1 MGKKEKKMR
10 SFAGRLTRRIVL
22 LMLIIMGLVAW
33 LLYDAITQF
42 AIGSEGMRQEV
53 FLDASVNEVRRVTSN
68 VFTGASNHV
77 PEIEECLAQPDRL
90 PLLMERV
97 VKFNAHIRSCG
108 LFFREAYYPHKGRWY
123 CPYAVRTDSIHV
135 ETKDLGG
142 PSHDYLSAEWFDKAM
157 KATESHWSRPFF
169 EDNDSVPLVAC
180 LFPIH
185 DPSGQTVAVLSADLS
200 LEWLRKRMQQLD
212 WDIFTQEWVS
222 PSQET
227 VEKFRDKDSSFNKE
241 ERFSKWKPYSF
252 LIAGDGTF
260 IVHPDRQRI
269 IHKRISDYTKATHD
283 TVDDYVVRQM
293 LSGRKGYLG
302 DQIELMPEVVKIDGR
317 KMYIFYAPVK
327 HTDWSMALAVPKYS
341 IDLIGIFVA
350 LLMLLL
356 ITVGLVVAFIV
367 SRFVIRRAVKPLK
380 QLSAS
385 AGEVAKGHFSTAL
398 PVIKHNDEVGVL
410 RDSFDDMQ
418 KSLTKYVEELKTT
431 TASKAAIENELQVAH
446 DIQMGM
452 LPKIFPPYPDR
463 HDIDIFGSLDPAKEV
478 GGDLFDFYIRD
489 NQLLFCI
496 GDVSGKGV
504 PASLVMAVTRSLF
517 RNISAHTAEPHRII
531 AALNE
536 VLTEGNETNMFVTS
550 FVGVL
555 NLETGTLR
563 YCNAGHDAPM
573 LIGRGVG
580 LLPCDSN
587 IPLGVIAGW
596 EYSVQEADIDPQ
608 TIIFLYTDG
617 LTEAEN
623 ADHAQFGIDR
633 TIAIAEKVLA
643 EGKNRPM
650 EVISII
656 KEAVR
661 TFVGGAEQSDDQTML
676 AIKYKSSLKTPES
689 PKQQ

>member
-97 VKFNAHIRSCG
+97 VKLNAHIRSCG
-108 LFFREAYYPHKGRWY
+108 LFFREAYYPQKGRWY

-200 LEWLRKRMQQLD
+200 LEWLHKRMQQLD
-212 WDIFTQEWVS
+212 WDIFTQEWMS

-269 IHKRISDYTKATHD
+269 IHKRISDYAKATLD
-283 TVDDYVVRQM
+283 TVDDYVTRQM
-293 LSGRKGYLG
+293 LAGRRGYMG
-302 DQIELMPEVVKIDGR
+302 DQIEQLPEVVKLDGR
-317 KMYIFYAPVK
+317 KMYVFYAPVK

-341 IDLIGIFVA
+341 IDLIGIFVG

-356 ITVGLVVAFIV
+356 IAVGLVVAFIV
-367 SRFVIRRAVKPLK
+367 SRIVIRRAVKPLK

-431 TASKAAIENELQVAH
+431 TASKAAIENELEVAH
-446 DIQMGM
+446 NIQMGM
-452 LPKIFPPYPDR
+452 LPKTFPPYPDR
-463 HDIDIFGSLDPAKEV
+463 NDIDIYGSLNPAKEV

-489 NQLLFCI
+489 DMLFFCI

-504 PASLVMAVTRSLF
+504 PASLVMAVTRTLF
-517 RNISAHTAEPHRII
+517 RNISAHTAEPGQIA
-531 AALNE
+531 AALNNT
-536 VLTEGNETNMFVTS
+536 LSEGNDTCMFVTL
-550 FVGVL
+550 FVGIL
-555 NLETGTLR
+555 HLSDGTLS
-563 YCNAGHDAPM
+563 YCNAGHDKPI
-573 LIGRGVG
+573 LIGQEVRT
-580 LLPCDSN
+580 LPCESN
-587 IPLGVIAGW
+587 VPLGVSAGW
-596 EYSVQEADIDPQ
+596 TFTAQTAHITPQ
-608 TIIFLYTDG
+608 TTIFLYTDG
-617 LTEAEN
+617 LTEAED
-623 ADHAQFGIDR
+623 ASHAQFGITR
-633 TIAIAEKVLA
+633 VNQTAKMIAAHGDDQPQKLIESMASAVKDFV
-643 EGKNRPM
+643 R
-650 EVISII
+650 
-656 KEAVR
+656 EA
-661 TFVGGAEQSDDQTML
+661 AQSDDLTML
-676 AIKYKSSLKTPES
+676 ALKYLKTNG
-689 PKQQ
+689 Q

>member
-97 VKFNAHIRSCG
+97 VRLNAYIRSCG
-108 LFFREAYYPHKGRWY
+108 LFFREAYYPQKGRWY

-212 WDIFTQEWVS
+212 WDIFTQEWMS

-269 IHKRISDYTKATHD
+269 IHKRISDYAKATLD
-283 TVDDYVVRQM
+283 TVDDYVTRQM
-293 LSGRKGYLG
+293 LAGKRGYMG
-302 DQIELMPEVVKIDGR
+302 DQIEQLPEVVRLDGR
-317 KMYIFYAPVK
+317 KMYVFYAPVK

-350 LLMLLL
+350 MLMLLL
-356 ITVGLVVAFIV
+356 IAVGLVVAFIV
-367 SRFVIRRAVKPLK
+367 SRIVIRRAVKPLK

-431 TASKAAIENELQVAH
+431 TASKAAIENELEVAH
-446 DIQMGM
+446 NIQMGM
-452 LPKIFPPYPDR
+452 LPKTFPPYPDR
-463 HDIDIFGSLDPAKEV
+463 NDIDIYGSLNPAKEV

-489 NQLLFCI
+489 DMLFFCI

-504 PASLVMAVTRSLF
+504 PASLVMAVTRTLF
-517 RNISAHTAEPHRII
+517 RNISAHTAEPGQIA
-531 AALNE
+531 AALNNT
-536 VLTEGNETNMFVTS
+536 LSEGNDTCMFVTL
-550 FVGVL
+550 FVGIL
-555 NLETGTLR
+555 HLSDGTLS
-563 YCNAGHDAPM
+563 YCNAGHDKPI
-573 LIGRGVG
+573 LIGQEVRT
-580 LLPCDSN
+580 LPCESN
-587 IPLGVIAGW
+587 VPLGVSAGW
-596 EYSVQEADIDPQ
+596 TFTAQTAHITPQ
-608 TIIFLYTDG
+608 TTIFLYTDG
-617 LTEAEN
+617 LTEAED
-623 ADHAQFGIDR
+623 ASHAQFGFTR
-633 TIAIAEKVLA
+633 VNQTAKMIAAHGDDQPQKLIESMASAVKDFV
-643 EGKNRPM
+643 R
-650 EVISII
+650 
-656 KEAVR
+656 EA
-661 TFVGGAEQSDDQTML
+661 AQSDDLTML
-676 AIKYKSSLKTPES
+676 ALKYLKTNG
-689 PKQQ
+689 Q

>member
-97 VKFNAHIRSCG
+97 VKLNAHIRSCG
-108 LFFREAYYPHKGRWY
+108 LFFREAYYPQKGRWY

-200 LEWLRKRMQQLD
+200 LEWLQKRMQQLD
-212 WDIFTQEWVS
+212 WDIFTQEWMS

-241 ERFSKWKPYSF
+241 EKFSKWKPYSF
-252 LIAGDGTF
+252 LISGDGTF

-269 IHKRISDYTKATHD
+269 IHKRISDYAKATLD
-283 TVDDYVVRQM
+283 TVDDYVARQM
-293 LSGRKGYLG
+293 LAGRRGYMG
-302 DQIELMPEVVKIDGR
+302 DQIEQLPEVVRLDGR
-317 KMYIFYAPVK
+317 KMYVFYAPVK

-341 IDLIGIFVA
+341 IDLIGIFVG

-356 ITVGLVVAFIV
+356 IAVGLVVAFIV
-367 SRFVIRRAVKPLK
+367 SRIVIRRAVKPLK

-431 TASKAAIENELQVAH
+431 TASKAAIENELEVAH
-446 DIQMGM
+446 NIQMGM
-452 LPKIFPPYPDR
+452 LPKTFPPYPDR
-463 HDIDIFGSLDPAKEV
+463 NDIDIYGSLNPAKEV

-489 NQLLFCI
+489 DMLFFCI

-504 PASLVMAVTRSLF
+504 PASLVMAVTRTLF
-517 RNISAHTAEPHRII
+517 RNISAHTAEPGQIA
-531 AALNE
+531 AALNNT
-536 VLTEGNETNMFVTS
+536 LSEGNDTCMFVTL
-550 FVGVL
+550 FVGIL
-555 NLETGTLR
+555 HLSDGTLS
-563 YCNAGHDAPM
+563 YCNAGHDKPI
-573 LIGRGVG
+573 LIGQEVRT
-580 LLPCDSN
+580 LPCESN
-587 IPLGVIAGW
+587 VPLGVSAGW
-596 EYSVQEADIDPQ
+596 TFTAQTAHITPQ
-608 TIIFLYTDG
+608 TTIFLYTDG
-617 LTEAEN
+617 LTEAED
-623 ADHAQFGIDR
+623 ASHAQFGITR
-633 TIAIAEKVLA
+633 VNQTAKMIAAHGDDQPQKLIESMASAVKDFV
-643 EGKNRPM
+643 R
-650 EVISII
+650 
-656 KEAVR
+656 EA
-661 TFVGGAEQSDDQTML
+661 AQSDDLTML
-676 AIKYKSSLKTPES
+676 ALKYLKTNG
-689 PKQQ
+689 Q

>member
-33 LLYDAITQF
+33 QLYDAITQF

-97 VKFNAHIRSCG
+97 VKLNAHIRSCG
-108 LFFREAYYPHKGRWY
+108 LFFREAYYPQKGRWY

-200 LEWLRKRMQQLD
+200 LEWLHKRMQQLD
-212 WDIFTQEWVS
+212 WDIFTQEWMS

-269 IHKRISDYTKATHD
+269 IHKRISDYAKATLD
-283 TVDDYVVRQM
+283 TVDDYVTRQM
-293 LSGRKGYLG
+293 LAGRRGYMG
-302 DQIELMPEVVKIDGR
+302 DQIEQLPEVVKLDGR
-317 KMYIFYAPVK
+317 KMYVFYAPVK

-341 IDLIGIFVA
+341 IDLIGIFVG

-356 ITVGLVVAFIV
+356 IAVGLVVAFIV
-367 SRFVIRRAVKPLK
+367 SRIVIRRAVKPLK

-431 TASKAAIENELQVAH
+431 TASKAAIENELEVAH
-446 DIQMGM
+446 NIQMGM
-452 LPKIFPPYPDR
+452 LPKTFPPYPDR
-463 HDIDIFGSLDPAKEV
+463 NDIDIYGSLNPAKEV

-489 NQLLFCI
+489 DMLFFCI

-504 PASLVMAVTRSLF
+504 PASLVMAVTRTLF
-517 RNISAHTAEPHRII
+517 RNISAHTAEPGQIA
-531 AALNE
+531 AALNNT
-536 VLTEGNETNMFVTS
+536 LSEGNDTCMFVTL
-550 FVGVL
+550 FVGIL
-555 NLETGTLR
+555 HLSDGTLS
-563 YCNAGHDAPM
+563 YCNAGHDKPI
-573 LIGRGVG
+573 LIGQEVRT
-580 LLPCDSN
+580 LPCESN
-587 IPLGVIAGW
+587 VPLGVSAGW
-596 EYSVQEADIDPQ
+596 TFTAQTAHITPQ
-608 TIIFLYTDG
+608 TTIFLYTDG
-617 LTEAEN
+617 LTEAED
-623 ADHAQFGIDR
+623 ASHAQFGITR
-633 TIAIAEKVLA
+633 VNQTAKMIAAHGDDQPQKLIESMASAVKDFV
-643 EGKNRPM
+643 R
-650 EVISII
+650 
-656 KEAVR
+656 EA
-661 TFVGGAEQSDDQTML
+661 AQSDDLTML
-676 AIKYKSSLKTPES
+676 ALKYLKTNG
-689 PKQQ
+689 Q

>member
-97 VKFNAHIRSCG
+97 VKLNAHIRSCG
-108 LFFREAYYPHKGRWY
+108 LFFREAYYPQKGRWY

-269 IHKRISDYTKATHD
+269 IHKRISDYAKATLD

-293 LSGRKGYLG
+293 LAGRRGYMG
-302 DQIELMPEVVKIDGR
+302 DQIEQLPEVVKLDGR
-317 KMYIFYAPVK
+317 KMYVFYAPVK

-341 IDLIGIFVA
+341 IDLIGIFVG

-356 ITVGLVVAFIV
+356 IAVGLVVAFIV
-367 SRFVIRRAVKPLK
+367 SRIVIRRAVKPLK

-398 PVIKHNDEVGVL
+398 PVIKHYDEVGVL

-431 TASKAAIENELQVAH
+431 TASKAAIENELEVAH
-446 DIQMGM
+446 NIQMGM
-452 LPKIFPPYPDR
+452 LPKTFPPYPDR
-463 HDIDIFGSLDPAKEV
+463 SDIDIYGSLNPAKEV

-489 NQLLFCI
+489 DMLFFCI

-504 PASLVMAVTRSLF
+504 PASLVMAVTRTLF
-517 RNISAHTAEPHRII
+517 RNISAHTAEPGQIA
-531 AALNE
+531 AALNNT
-536 VLTEGNETNMFVTS
+536 LSEGNDTCMFVTL
-550 FVGVL
+550 FVGIL
-555 NLETGTLR
+555 HLSDGTLS
-563 YCNAGHDAPM
+563 YCNAGHDKPI
-573 LIGRGVG
+573 LIGQEVRT
-580 LLPCDSN
+580 LPCESN
-587 IPLGVIAGW
+587 VPLGVSAGW
-596 EYSVQEADIDPQ
+596 TFTAQTAHITPQ
-608 TIIFLYTDG
+608 TTIFLYTDG
-617 LTEAEN
+617 LTEAED
-623 ADHAQFGIDR
+623 ASHAQFGITR
-633 TIAIAEKVLA
+633 VNQTAKMIAAHGDDQPQKLIESMASAVKDFV
-643 EGKNRPM
+643 R
-650 EVISII
+650 
-656 KEAVR
+656 EA
-661 TFVGGAEQSDDQTML
+661 AQSDDLTML
-676 AIKYKSSLKTPES
+676 ALKYLKTNG
-689 PKQQ
+689 Q

>member
-97 VKFNAHIRSCG
+97 VRLNAHIRSCG
-108 LFFREAYYPHKGRWY
+108 LFFREAYYPQKGRWY

-200 LEWLRKRMQQLD
+200 LEWLHKRMQQLD
-212 WDIFTQEWVS
+212 WDIFTQEWMS

-269 IHKRISDYTKATHD
+269 IHKRISDYAKATLD
-283 TVDDYVVRQM
+283 TVDDYVTRQM
-293 LSGRKGYLG
+293 LAGRRGYMG
-302 DQIELMPEVVKIDGR
+302 DQIEQLPEVVKLDGR
-317 KMYIFYAPVK
+317 KMYVFYAPVK

-341 IDLIGIFVA
+341 IDLIGIFVG

-356 ITVGLVVAFIV
+356 IAVGLVVAFIV
-367 SRFVIRRAVKPLK
+367 SRIVIRRAVKPLK

-431 TASKAAIENELQVAH
+431 TASKAAIENELEVAH
-446 DIQMGM
+446 NIQMGM
-452 LPKIFPPYPDR
+452 LPKTFPPYPDR
-463 HDIDIFGSLDPAKEV
+463 NDIDIYGSLNPAKEV

-489 NQLLFCI
+489 DMLFFCI

-504 PASLVMAVTRSLF
+504 PASLVMSVTRTLF
-517 RNISAHTAEPHRII
+517 RNISAHTAEPGQIA
-531 AALNE
+531 AALNNT
-536 VLTEGNETNMFVTS
+536 LSEGNDTCMFVTL
-550 FVGVL
+550 FVGIL
-555 NLETGTLR
+555 HLSDGTLS
-563 YCNAGHDAPM
+563 YCNAGHDKPI
-573 LIGRGVG
+573 LIGQEVRT
-580 LLPCDSN
+580 LPCESN
-587 IPLGVIAGW
+587 VPLGVSAGW
-596 EYSVQEADIDPQ
+596 TFTAQTAHITPQ
-608 TIIFLYTDG
+608 TTIFLYTDG
-617 LTEAEN
+617 LTEAED
-623 ADHAQFGIDR
+623 ASHAQFGITR
-633 TIAIAEKVLA
+633 VNQTAKMIAAHGDDQPQKLIESMASAVKDFV
-643 EGKNRPM
+643 R
-650 EVISII
+650 
-656 KEAVR
+656 EA
-661 TFVGGAEQSDDQTML
+661 AQSDDLTML
-676 AIKYKSSLKTPES
+676 ALKYLKTNG
-689 PKQQ
+689 Q

>member
-33 LLYDAITQF
+33 QLYDAITQF

-97 VKFNAHIRSCG
+97 VRLNAHIRSCG
-108 LFFREAYYPHKGRWY
+108 LFFREAYYPQKGRWY
-123 CPYAVRTDSIHV
+123 CPYAERTDSIHV

-200 LEWLRKRMQQLD
+200 LEWLHKRMQQLD
-212 WDIFTQEWVS
+212 WDIFTQEWMS

-269 IHKRISDYTKATHD
+269 IHKRISDYAKATLD
-283 TVDDYVVRQM
+283 TVDDYVTRQM
-293 LSGRKGYLG
+293 LAGRRGYMG
-302 DQIELMPEVVKIDGR
+302 DQIEQLPEVVKLDGR
-317 KMYIFYAPVK
+317 KMYVFYAPVK

-341 IDLIGIFVA
+341 IDLIGIFVG

-356 ITVGLVVAFIV
+356 IAVGLVVAFIV
-367 SRFVIRRAVKPLK
+367 SRIVIRRAVKPLK

-431 TASKAAIENELQVAH
+431 TASKAAIENELEVAH
-446 DIQMGM
+446 NIQMGM
-452 LPKIFPPYPDR
+452 LPKTFPPYPDR
-463 HDIDIFGSLDPAKEV
+463 NDIDIYGSLNPAKEV

-489 NQLLFCI
+489 DMLFFCI

-504 PASLVMAVTRSLF
+504 PASLVMAVTRTLF
-517 RNISAHTAEPHRII
+517 RNISAHTAEPGQIA
-531 AALNE
+531 AALNNT
-536 VLTEGNETNMFVTS
+536 LSEGNDTCMFVTL
-550 FVGVL
+550 FVGIL
-555 NLETGTLR
+555 HLSDGTLS
-563 YCNAGHDAPM
+563 YCNAGHDKPI
-573 LIGRGVG
+573 LIGQEVRT
-580 LLPCDSN
+580 LPCESN
-587 IPLGVIAGW
+587 VPLGVSAGW
-596 EYSVQEADIDPQ
+596 TFTAQTAHITPQ
-608 TIIFLYTDG
+608 TTIFLYTDG
-617 LTEAEN
+617 LTEAED
-623 ADHAQFGIDR
+623 ASHAQFGITR
-633 TIAIAEKVLA
+633 VNQTAKMIAAHGDDQPQKLIESMASAVKDFV
-643 EGKNRPM
+643 R
-650 EVISII
+650 
-656 KEAVR
+656 EA
-661 TFVGGAEQSDDQTML
+661 AQSDDLTML
-676 AIKYKSSLKTPES
+676 ALKYLKTNG
-689 PKQQ
+689 Q

>member
-97 VKFNAHIRSCG
+97 VRLNAHIRSCG
-108 LFFREAYYPHKGRWY
+108 LFFREAYYPQKGRWY

-200 LEWLRKRMQQLD
+200 LEWLHKRMQQLD
-212 WDIFTQEWVS
+212 WDIFTQEWMS

-269 IHKRISDYTKATHD
+269 IHKRISDYAKATLD
-283 TVDDYVVRQM
+283 TVDDYVARQM
-293 LSGRKGYLG
+293 LAGRRGYMG
-302 DQIELMPEVVKIDGR
+302 DQIEQLPEVVKLDGR
-317 KMYIFYAPVK
+317 KMYVFYAPVK

-341 IDLIGIFVA
+341 IDLIGIFVG

-356 ITVGLVVAFIV
+356 IAVGLVVAFIV
-367 SRFVIRRAVKPLK
+367 SRIVIRRAVKPLK

-431 TASKAAIENELQVAH
+431 TASKAAIENELEVAH
-446 DIQMGM
+446 NIQMGM
-452 LPKIFPPYPDR
+452 LPKTFPPYPDR
-463 HDIDIFGSLDPAKEV
+463 NDIDIYGSLNPAKEV

-489 NQLLFCI
+489 DMLFFCI

-504 PASLVMAVTRSLF
+504 PASLVMSVTRTLF
-517 RNISAHTAEPHRII
+517 RNISAHTAEPGQIA
-531 AALNE
+531 AALNNT
-536 VLTEGNETNMFVTS
+536 LSEGNDTCMFVTL
-550 FVGVL
+550 FVGIL
-555 NLETGTLR
+555 HLSDGTLS
-563 YCNAGHDAPM
+563 YCNAGHDKPI
-573 LIGRGVG
+573 LIGQEVRT
-580 LLPCDSN
+580 LPCESN
-587 IPLGVIAGW
+587 VPLGVSAGW
-596 EYSVQEADIDPQ
+596 TFTAQTAHITPQ
-608 TIIFLYTDG
+608 TTIFLYTDG
-617 LTEAEN
+617 LTEAED
-623 ADHAQFGIDR
+623 ASHAQFGITR
-633 TIAIAEKVLA
+633 VNQTAKMIAAHGDDQPQKLIESMASAVKDFV
-643 EGKNRPM
+643 R
-650 EVISII
+650 
-656 KEAVR
+656 EA
-661 TFVGGAEQSDDQTML
+661 AQSDDLTML
-676 AIKYKSSLKTPES
+676 ALKYLKTNG
-689 PKQQ
+689 Q